1 MSEDTLWLGIHYVH
15 LIAMA
20 FFVGGQLVVAAV
32 VMPVERRNSD
42 RVRLRAVGRRFGIGS
57 LAALALLASTGAA
70 MAAHWGYWQSGT
82 LQLKLLVVAI
92 VVALTTLHL
101 FWPRVHVLSAL
112 IFLGSLLIVWLGL
125 NLAH

>member
-1 MSEDTLWLGIHYVH
+1 
-15 LIAMA
+15 
-20 FFVGGQLVVAAV
+20 
-32 VMPVERRNSD
+32 
-42 RVRLRAVGRRFGIGS
+42 
-57 LAALALLASTGAA
+57 